1 MSKQLTHDVL
11 RRVSETLAVA
21 RSGLADM
28 RSGPMKRLVGL
39 RNLVVFG
46 RAVTNVLQNLRS
58 IVIEPYYVDLPTD
71 IGTAGLFFVNAPG
84 RRESGDVIDSDVLR
98 LSSEYLE
105 RLEAIVEMHVRGSAV
120 APPPSNQSQRTAT
133 YTGLIPARKSRSAT
147 PSRSRAL

>member
-105 RLEAIVEMHVRGSAV
+105 RLEAIVRDARERFGS
-120 APPPSNQSQRTAT
+120 S
-133 YTGLIPARKSRSAT
+133 SA
-147 PSRSRAL
+147 A

>member
-1 MSKQLTHDVL
+1 
-11 RRVSETLAVA
+11 
-21 RSGLADM
+21 
-28 RSGPMKRLVGL
+28 MKRLVGL

-105 RLEAIVEMHVRGSAV
+105 RLEAIVRDARERFGS
-120 APPPSNQSQRTAT
+120 S
-133 YTGLIPARKSRSAT
+133 SA
-147 PSRSRAL
+147 A